1 MGSLIKAMFDFD
13 EDVSVL
19 ERDMLEKK
27 NDGVILNYVHL
38 FLQVNPVA
46 KDEVFVRVN
55 RCLNQNHSEQRID
68 VFR

>member
-1 MGSLIKAMFDFD
+1 MDFLIKAVFDFD

-46 KDEVFVRVN
+46 KDEVFVRIN
-55 RCLNQNHSEQRID
+55 RYMEEFCSYYD
-68 VFR
+68 